1 MSTLNININN
11 VQPLDT
17 ILTGLSGLAYSGN
30 QGLFIKVNAT
40 ADGFEFAAGSGGVP
54 YIGAT
59 QDVDLGEYELKA
71 GQIEYDQ
78 TPTGLAG
85 VAVTRWNDSVGTLET
100 TLKGGN
106 VVLKHG
112 RDLFERVVNKTGIQ
126 LTKAA
131 YQAVRVST
139 AQGQR
144 LGVALAQANNDNN
157 SADTIGL
164 VVETIDN
171 NQEGMIYVVGEI
183 DGINT
188 TGSLQSETWAD
199 GDVLYLSPTTA
210 GRITNVKPVAP
221 QHLVVIG
228 YVVYAHATQGKIYV
242 KVINGFELG
251 ELHDVDTTG
260 ATNGQVLKYNG
271 TIWTAQTDL
280 NSGVWGSITGT
291 LSSQTDLQ
299 TALDG
304 KVDENAAITGATK
317 TKITYDAKGLVTS
330 GADATTADI
339 ADSSNKRYVTDAQ
352 LTVIGNTSGTNSGN
366 QTLANTSDATSHTV
380 TLSAT
385 GGSFQLVEGSGITL
399 TTTGTAADGII
410 TIASSGGGSS
420 FADNVFEIYDNTDNT
435 KKLAFEASGI
445 TTGTTRTLT
454 IPNAS
459 GTIALTSN
467 LASYV
472 PYTGATGAVNLGA
485 NNLTVDTNTFFVDA
499 TNNRVGIGTATPNNA
514 LTVSTNGTSQSN
526 AGFISQFYQA
536 TTNTDV
542 KIMMADS
549 SNFISITYGGTLS
562 SFTQW
567 AGFTMGSGN
576 AAFRVWGSDNVGIG
590 FTNGNLVT
598 NKFQVS
604 GNSRFDGLLR
614 FATDTSAAVAL
625 KRSGTSLQVR
635 LADDSGYAPLESA
648 SVSINTTV
656 ANYKL
661 NIYDSA
667 NGARMG
673 FYNAS
678 TGTTTSDGMFVGL
691 DDGLSGSWWNFENG
705 YIRYGTNN
713 TERMRILG
721 NGQIGV
727 GVSAPNASA
736 LFQIDSTTRGFLPPR
751 MTTTQK
757 NAIATPAAGL
767 VIYDTTL
774 NKLCVYT
781 TAWETITSA

>member
-1 MSTLNININN
+1 MSTLNINLNN

-54 YIGAT
+54 YTGAT
-59 QDVDLGEYELKA
+59 QDVNLGEFELKA

-78 TPTGLAG
+78 TPTGAAG
-85 VAVTRWNDSVGTLET
+85 VAVTRWNDSLGTLET

-228 YVVYAHATQGKIYV
+228 YVVYSHATQGKIYV
-242 KVINGFELG
+242 KVMNGFELG

-299 TALDG
+299 SALDG

-339 ADSSNKRYVTDAQ
+339 AASTNKNYVTDAQ

-366 QTLANTSDATSHTV
+366 QTLANTSDSTSHTL

-385 GGSFQLVEGSGITL
+385 GGSVQLVEGSGITL
-399 TTTGTAADGII
+399 TTTGTSADGII

-420 FADNVFEIYDNTDNT
+420 FADNVFEIFDNTDNT
-435 KKLAFEASGI
+435 KKLAFQASGI

-454 IPNAS
+454 IPNAN
-459 GTIALTSN
+459 GTIALTSD

-472 PYTGATGAVNLGA
+472 PYTGATTSVNLGA
-485 NNLTVDTNTFFVDA
+485 NNLTATAGTFSGAFTVGTNAIYRAASSSKISFGTTVQNYQFTLYA
-499 TNNRVGIGTATPNNA
+499 TGNDNRLHFLNNTTGTAVTDGTFMGLDDGINFSFWQRENGYIRFG
-514 LTVSTNGTSQSN
+514 TNETERLR
-526 AGFISQFYQA
+526 
-536 TTNTDV
+536 
-542 KIMMADS
+542 
-549 SNFISITYGGTLS
+549 ITG
-562 SFTQW
+562 
-567 AGFTMGSGN
+567 
-576 AAFRVWGSDNVGIG
+576 
-590 FTNGNLVT
+590 
-598 NKFQVS
+598 
-604 GNSRFDGLLR
+604 DGLLT
-614 FATDTSAAVAL
+614 FAGVTSAFPAL
-625 KRSGTSLQVR
+625 KRSTTELQVR
-635 LADDSGYAPLESA
+635 LADDSGFAPIQALGGTFNG
-648 SVSINTTV
+648 NTYIKALGVNQTLTGNFSGV
-656 ANYKL
+656 TFAVNTG
-661 NIYDSA
+661 SMA
-667 NGARMG
+667 FAMSGTTFG
-673 FYNAS
+673 FYNTAAS
-678 TGTTTSDGMFVGL
+678 DL
-691 DDGLSGSWWNFENG
+691 AD
-705 YIRYGTNN
+705 
-713 TERMRILG
+713 
-721 NGQIGV
+721 GQIRTSGLAISNILF
-727 GVSAPNASA
+727 GTPNASA
-736 LFQIDSTTRGFLPPR
+736 IVDVASTTKGFLPPR

-757 NAIATPAAGL
+757 TAIGSPTAGL
-767 VIYDTTL
+767 IVYDTTL

-781 TAWETITSA
+781 TAWQTITSA

>member
-1 MSTLNININN
+1 MSTLNINLNN

-59 QDVDLGEYELKA
+59 QDVDLGEFELKA

-78 TPTGLAG
+78 TPTGAAG
-85 VAVTRWNDSVGTLET
+85 VAVTRWNDSIGTLET

-183 DGINT
+183 NGINT

-210 GRITNVKPVAP
+210 GRITNVKPTAP

-228 YVVYAHATQGKIYV
+228 YVVYAHANQGKIYV

-366 QTLANTSDATSHTV
+366 QTLANTSNATSHTV

-420 FADNVFEIYDNTDNT
+420 TFADNVFEIYDNIDNT

-454 IPNAS
+454 VPNAS
-459 GTIALTSN
+459 GTIALTSD

-472 PYTGATGAVNLGA
+472 PYTGATTSVNLGA
-485 NNLTVDTNTFFVDA
+485 NNLTATAGTFSGAFAVGTNAIYRVAGSSKVSFGTTVQNYQFTLYA
-499 TNNRVGIGTATPNNA
+499 TGNDNRLHFLNNTTGTAVTDGTFMGLDDGINFSFWQRENGYIRFG
-514 LTVSTNGTSQSN
+514 TNETERLR
-526 AGFISQFYQA
+526 
-536 TTNTDV
+536 
-542 KIMMADS
+542 
-549 SNFISITYGGTLS
+549 ITG
-562 SFTQW
+562 
-567 AGFTMGSGN
+567 
-576 AAFRVWGSDNVGIG
+576 
-590 FTNGNLVT
+590 
-598 NKFQVS
+598 
-604 GNSRFDGLLR
+604 DGLLT
-614 FATDTSAAVAL
+614 FAGTTSAFPAL
-625 KRSGTSLQVR
+625 KRNSTELQVR
-635 LADDSGYAPLESA
+635 LADDSGFAPLQA
-648 SVSINTTV
+648 LGGTFNGNTYIKALGVNQTLTGNFGGMFFAV
-656 ANYKL
+656 NTGSMSFAMTGTTL
-661 NIYDSA
+661 
-667 NGARMG
+667 G
-673 FYNAS
+673 FYNTTAS
-678 TGTTTSDGMFVGL
+678 DLV
-691 DDGLSGSWWNFENG
+691 E
-705 YIRYGTNN
+705 
-713 TERMRILG
+713 
-721 NGQIGV
+721 GQIRTNGV
-727 GVSAPNASA
+727 QISNILFGTPNASA
-736 LFQIDSTTRGFLPPR
+736 ILDVASTTKGFLPPK

-757 NAIATPAAGL
+757 NAISTPTAGL
-767 VIYDTTL
+767 VVYDTTL

-781 TAWETITSA
+781 TAWQTITSA

>member
-78 TPTGLAG
+78 TPTGAAG
-85 VAVTRWNDSVGTLET
+85 VAVTRWNDSIGTLET

-183 DGINT
+183 NGINT

-242 KVINGFELG
+242 KVMNGFELG

-385 GGSFQLVEGSGITL
+385 GGSVQLVEGSGITL

-410 TIASSGGGSS
+410 TIASSGGSP
-420 FADNVFEIYDNTDNT
+420 
-435 KKLAFEASGI
+435 SGV
-445 TTGTTRTLT
+445 
-454 IPNAS
+454 A
-459 GTIALTSN
+459 
-467 LASYV
+467 
-472 PYTGATGAVNLGA
+472 GAVQFSNGSA
-485 NNLTVDTNTFFVDA
+485 FASDA
-499 TNNRVGIGTATPNNA
+499 TNFFWDDANNRLGIGTATPTDTLHN
-514 LTVSTNGTSQSN
+514 TGT
-526 AGFISQFYQA
+526 
-536 TTNTDV
+536 TR
-542 KIMMADS
+542 
-549 SNFISITYGGTLS
+549 L
-562 SFTQW
+562 
-567 AGFTMGSGN
+567 
-576 AAFRVWGSDNVGIG
+576 
-590 FTNGNLVT
+590 
-598 NKFQVS
+598 
-604 GNSRFDGLLR
+604 DGLLK
-614 FATDTSAAVAL
+614 FAGTTSAFPAL
-625 KRSGTSLQVR
+625 KRNSTELQVR
-635 LADDSGYAPLESA
+635 LADDSGFAPLQA
-648 SVSINTTV
+648 LGGTFNGNTYIKALGVNQTLTGNFGGMFFAV
-656 ANYKL
+656 NTGSMSFAMTGTTL
-661 NIYDSA
+661 
-667 NGARMG
+667 G
-673 FYNAS
+673 FYNTAAS
-678 TGTTTSDGMFVGL
+678 DLV
-691 DDGLSGSWWNFENG
+691 E
-705 YIRYGTNN
+705 
-713 TERMRILG
+713 
-721 NGQIGV
+721 GQIRTNGV
-727 GVSAPNASA
+727 QISNILFGTPNASA
-736 LFQIDSTTRGFLPPR
+736 ILDVASTTKGFAMPR
-751 MTTTQK
+751 MTGAQVE
-757 NAIATPAAGL
+757 AISTPIEGLIAYASSAGATSVKSKG
-767 VIYDTTL
+767 
-774 NKLCVYT
+774 VYHYT
-781 TAWETITSA
+781 GSAWEKISGQTVATITFIIDGGGSAITTGIKGDIEIPFACSINQVTMLADTSGSIVVDIWKDTYANYPPTVGDTITASAKPTISAATKSQDATLTGWTNTISAGDTLRFNVDSASTVTRVTISLKITKS